1 MVTTPRG
8 VDRRGGQSVDRF
20 ALAFDDGRAVAN
32 AGLVLASTLAGRLG
46 IEQVVDEIVDLGA
59 RPGAARPGRKLLT
72 LVCSALVGGDSIDD
86 AGVLRSGE
94 TQRVLGHRVMAPS
107 TLGTFL
113 RSFTFG
119 HVRQL
124 ERAFEAILA
133 RAWAAGVGPGPEPL
147 TIDLDSTIVE
157 VAGHAKQGACF
168 GYTKRRG
175 YHPLLATRADSGEV
189 LHARMR
195 KGSAQSQRGAE
206 RFVRELLPRVRR
218 LGATGPLLVRADSG
232 FWSNKT
238 IAALEQHGARYSIG
252 VSQHESV
259 RRAIEQIPEQSWQ
272 PLDGYPPE
280 GLAEIAE
287 GSLGA
292 RRLIVRRTR
301 LVGAQAELFPD
312 WRYHAFI
319 TNRVEPLALVERD
332 HRRHAQIELA
342 IRDLKEGSG
351 LNHAPSGCFSANA
364 AWLLISSLAHNLA
377 RWIARLGLGASGPVV
392 VQTIRRRYLTLPG
405 RITQSARRL
414 TLHLPARWPWRENFT
429 HALARLRA
437 IPLLA

>member
-1 MVTTPRG
+1 MVTTR
-8 VDRRGGQSVDRF
+8 RSRGGGAGRGLDQLAV
-20 ALAFDDGRAVAN
+20 AFDDERAVAN
-32 AGLVLASTLAGRLG
+32 AGLVLVSTLTGRLG
-46 IEQVVDEIVDLGA
+46 IEQVMDEMLDLGE

-72 LVCSALVGGDSIDD
+72 LVSSALVGGDSIDD
-86 AGVLRSGE
+86 AGVLRCGE
-94 TQRVLGHRVMAPS
+94 TERVLAHRVMAPS

-124 ERAFEAILA
+124 DRAFETILG
-133 RAWAAGVGPGPEPL
+133 RAWEAGAGPGSQPL

-157 VAGHAKQGACF
+157 VAGRAKQGAGF

-175 YHPLLATRADSGEV
+175 YHPILATRSDTGEV

-206 RFVRELLPRVRR
+206 RFVRELVQRLRR
-218 LGATGPLLVRADSG
+218 LGASGPLLVRADSG

-238 IAALEQHGARYSIG
+238 IAALEQHGVRYSIG

-259 RRAIEQIPEQSWQ
+259 RQAIERIPEQAWQ
-272 PLDGYPPE
+272 ALDDYPPE
-280 GLAEIAE
+280 GIAEIAE
-287 GSLGA
+287 GSLGR
-292 RRLIVRRTR
+292 RRLVVRRTR

-319 TNRVEPLALVERD
+319 TDRQEPLGQVEAD

-351 LNHAPSGCFSANA
+351 LNHAPSGHFFANA
-364 AWLLISSLAHNLA
+364 AWLLVSSLAHNLV
-377 RWIARLGLGASGPVV
+377 RWLAHLGLGASGPIVS
-392 VQTIRRRYLTLPG
+392 QTIRRRYLTVPG
-405 RITQSARRL
+405 RITRSARL
-414 TLHLPARWPWRENFT
+414 ATLHLPARWPWRESFT
-429 HALARLRA
+429 QALTRLRA

>member
-1 MVTTPRG
+1 MVTT
-8 VDRRGGQSVDRF
+8 RRGRGGGAGRGLDRL
-20 ALAFDDGRAVAN
+20 ALAFDDERAVAN
-32 AGLVLASTLAGRLG
+32 AGLVLVSTLTGRLG
-46 IEQVVDEIVDLGA
+46 IEQVMDEMLDLGE

-94 TQRVLGHRVMAPS
+94 TERVLGHRVMAPS

-113 RSFTFG
+113 RSFSFG

-124 ERAFEAILA
+124 DRAFETIVG
-133 RAWAAGVGPGPEPL
+133 RAWAAGAGPGSEPL

-157 VAGHAKQGACF
+157 VAGHAKQGASF

-175 YHPLLATRADSGEV
+175 YHPILATRADTGEV

-206 RFVRELLPRVRR
+206 RFVRELVKRVRR
-218 LGATGPLLVRADSG
+218 LGASGPLLIRADSG

-238 IAALEQHGARYSIG
+238 IAALEQHDVRYSIG
-252 VSQHESV
+252 VTQHESV
-259 RRAIEQIPEQSWQ
+259 RQAIERIPEQAWR
-272 PLDGYPPE
+272 PLDDYPPE
-280 GLAEIAE
+280 GIAEIAE
-287 GSLGA
+287 GTLSG
-292 RRLIVRRTR
+292 RRLVVRRTR

-319 TNRVEPLALVERD
+319 TDRQEPLAQVEAD

-351 LNHAPSGCFSANA
+351 LNHAPSGRFFANA
-364 AWLLISSLAHNLA
+364 AWLLVSSLAHNLA
-377 RWIARLGLGASGPVV
+377 RWIARLGLQASGPIV

-405 RITQSARRL
+405 RITRSARL
-414 TLHLPARWPWRENFT
+414 ATLHLPARWPWRESFT
-429 HALARLRA
+429 QAPARLRA